1 LQSGAPGGKRADMTE
16 SSPASRPAH
25 FDPRGW
31 PFFWMTQAVGRYLRK
46 LEQHLKREGLDVA
59 RWRVLMSVGNRQL
72 GVSEIADLAIV
83 KLPTMLKLIQ
93 RMEADGLVQ
102 CAPRASDARYT
113 DVSLTPAG
121 QEACDRAWTVANA
134 IYKTVF
140 HDIPA
145 EDEAHLNDVLKRV
158 FERLG

>member
-1 LQSGAPGGKRADMTE
+1 
-16 SSPASRPAH
+16 
-25 FDPRGW
+25 
-31 PFFWMTQAVGRYLRK
+31 MTQAVGRYLQK

-93 RMEADGLVQ
+93 RMEADGLVR

-134 IYKTVF
+134 IYQTVF

>member
-1 LQSGAPGGKRADMTE
+1 
-16 SSPASRPAH
+16 
-25 FDPRGW
+25 
-31 PFFWMTQAVGRYLRK
+31 MTQAVGRYLRK

-102 CAPRASDARYT
+102 CAPRASDALYRRVA
-113 DVSLTPAG
+113 DAGGAGSVRSGLDRGQRDLPDGVS
-121 QEACDRAWTVANA
+121 R
-134 IYKTVF
+134 
-140 HDIPA
+140 HPA